1 MDLANRGTCFGMLR
15 SSGWLTSDRVLAYG
29 GATLILSIALLGAW
43 GWATNGFIA
52 NTTVRPGID
61 FTVFWSGSHV
71 MLHGAPATVYD
82 YPAFSRVEAA
92 QLGAYVNRSFLPWVY
107 PPTLLLLVAPLA
119 LVPYVPSLLLFCAF
133 SLVAYAKGVGAVSGL
148 RERLTQ
154 PRFAPFVILSFPGV
168 LVAAVAGQNSLLTA
182 ACAVFAVRLLAKRPV
197 IAGLCISLLAIK
209 PHMALL
215 FPLLLVATRAWRAF
229 FAAAVGTLVFT
240 AASVAVCGTASVR
253 AFLSGTTMLRE
264 LVLEQGAQYWLASPA
279 PFSAMR
285 LAGASLHVAYAVQ
298 IGVGALAAV
307 AALNV
312 WLRTGDLRVR
322 AAALAIATL
331 LVTPYLWH
339 YELAWLGVALFC
351 VLACAL
357 DTGWLPG
364 EQPVFVAGW
373 LLPFFEFFNRATHF
387 PQIGPVVLLA
397 VLLIVVRRA
406 RAVPGAAR

>member
-15 SSGWLTSDRVLAYG
+15 SSGWLTGDRVLAYG

-43 GWATNGFIA
+43 GWTTHGFTA

-71 MLHGAPATVYD
+71 MLHGAPASVYD

-107 PPTLLLLVAPLA
+107 PPTLLVLVTPLA
-119 LVPYVPSLLLFCAF
+119 LLPYVPSLLLFCA
-133 SLVAYAKGVGAVSGL
+133 LGLAAYAKGVGALSGL
-148 RERLTQ
+148 RDRLAR
-154 PRFAPFVILSFPGV
+154 PRLASFAILSFPGV
-168 LVAAVAGQNSLLTA
+168 LVAAAIGQNSLLTA
-182 ACAVFAVRLLAKRPV
+182 ACAALAVRSLAKRPA
-197 IAGLCISLLAIK
+197 IAGLCISLLAVK
-209 PHMALL
+209 PQMALL

-229 FAAAVGTLVFT
+229 FFAAAGTLIFA
-240 AASVAVCGTASVR
+240 AASVAVCGTASVH

-264 LVLEQGAQYWLASPA
+264 LVLEQGTQYWLASPA
-279 PFSAMR
+279 PFSTMR
-285 LAGASLHVAYAVQ
+285 LAGASLHVSYAVQ
-298 IGVGALAAV
+298 IAIGALAAM

-312 WLRTGDLRVR
+312 WLRTSDARLR
-322 AAALAIATL
+322 AAALAVATL
-331 LVTPYLWH
+331 LATPYLWH
-339 YELAWLGVALFC
+339 YELAWLGIALFC

-364 EQPVFVAGW
+364 EQLVLVAGW
-373 LLPFFEFFNRATHF
+373 LLPFFEFFNRATRF

-406 RAVPGAAR
+406 RAMPGAAR